1 MFSENFRGATSKACT
16 KYLVKMVSLLNF
28 ILYFLFLIMI
38 ATGIDVESVLRS
50 FHHHHYLPNA
60 MKLVVVGPQSL
71 DELKANVLL
80 AADGEWPTATSPLP
94 V

>member
-1 MFSENFRGATSKACT
+1 
-16 KYLVKMVSLLNF
+16 
-28 ILYFLFLIMI
+28 MI